1 MTQPFETRAFSELVE
16 EDSPIN
22 RKKINFLSESDEE
35 NETSITNNSNK
46 DDIKEKEEIN
56 ENFNK
61 LISSK
66 KNFILKSDI
75 YSSYKSSNNK
85 LYSKNGNYK
94 DNAIINYY
102 FNPYFVKQN
111 NSEKDYS
118 DLNNKNVK
126 DSTNISKETN
136 INYNIG
142 NNNSKNNKIAQYNYN
157 NYNFTYLSQKNKE
170 NLNLNN
176 SCHNYYQNMNN
187 NQIKPPIT
195 NNIFNII
202 RTNNYFYSNG
212 NNINIPSI
220 SPKSSHFNS
229 QTMIIKDKLGSIVMK
244 NKIISDPNFAN
255 EILFPQIKND
265 LVDLCCDNF
274 GNYFLQT
281 FFDVIN
287 FDNLSTFLDLI
298 SEDFTGI
305 CLSPQGTRVIQKL
318 IEKIAFIPM
327 LINKFI
333 YILNRK
339 ELGIICKSQYGNH
352 VIQKF
357 LVTFYTFEYTF
368 FLYNFIF
375 QNFLDITNSK
385 HGVFILQKCLS
396 EGNKIHRETI
406 YKLIL
411 ENMLPIIQNEYG
423 NYLIQF
429 ILLNNKE
436 VEKTFP
442 EILPIIMKI
451 EENIVN
457 LCISKHSANV
467 IEKCFENSDNMIR
480 NHILYSLLYNNSDKI
495 LDIFFNKYGIYVIL
509 KALKTQNGKYKDKI
523 IELLNKKKNEFKY
536 FFNSNDKNSKKILK
550 IIQNNKELDDVYK
563 SLGKKQ

>member
-16 EDSPIN
+16 DDSPIN
-22 RKKINFLSESDEE
+22 RKKMNFSSESDEE

-61 LISSK
+61 LILSK

-75 YSSYKSSNNK
+75 YGSYKASNNK
-85 LYSKNGNYK
+85 LYSKNGSYK

-102 FNPYFVKQN
+102 FNPNFVKQN
-111 NSEKDYS
+111 NNEKDYS
-118 DLNNKNVK
+118 DSNTKNIK

-176 SCHNYYQNMNN
+176 SSHNFYQNMNN

-220 SPKSSHFNS
+220 NTKSNHFNS
-229 QTMIIKDKLGSIVMK
+229 QTMIIKDKLGSLVMK

-298 SEDFTGI
+298 SEDFTVI

-339 ELGIICKSQYGNH
+339 ELGIICMSQYGNH

-357 LVTFYTFEYTF
+357 LVNFHTFEYTF

-396 EGNKIHRETI
+396 EGNKIHRDKI

-480 NHILYSLLYNNSDKI
+480 NHILDTLLYNNSDKI

-509 KALKTQNGKYKDKI
+509 KALKTQKGKYKNKI
-523 IELLNKKKNEFKY
+523 IELLNKKKNEFQY
-536 FFNSNDKNSKKILK
+536 FFHSNDKNSKKILK

>member
-16 EDSPIN
+16 DDSPIN
-22 RKKINFLSESDEE
+22 RKKMNFSSESDEE

-61 LISSK
+61 LILSK

-75 YSSYKSSNNK
+75 YGSYKASNNK
-85 LYSKNGNYK
+85 LYSKNGSYK

-102 FNPYFVKQN
+102 FNPNFVKQN
-111 NSEKDYS
+111 NNEKDYS
-118 DLNNKNVK
+118 DLNNKIVK
-126 DSTNISKETN
+126 DSTNISKEAN

-142 NNNSKNNKIAQYNYN
+142 NNNPKINKIAQYNYN
-157 NYNFTYLSQKNKE
+157 NYNFTYLSQINKE

-176 SCHNYYQNMNN
+176 SSHNFYQNMNN

-220 SPKSSHFNS
+220 STKSSHFNS

-287 FDNLSTFLDLI
+287 FENLSTFLDLI
-298 SEDFTGI
+298 SEDFTVI

-357 LVTFYTFEYTF
+357 LVNFHTFEYTF

-396 EGNKIHRETI
+396 EGNKIHRDKI

-480 NHILYSLLYNNSDKI
+480 NHILDTLLYNNSDKI

-509 KALKTQNGKYKDKI
+509 KALKTQKGKYKNKI
-523 IELLNKKKNEFKY
+523 IELLNKKKNEFQY
-536 FFNSNDKNSKKILK
+536 FFHSNDKNSKKILK

>member
-1 MTQPFETRAFSELVE
+1 MTQPFEARAFSELVE
-16 EDSPIN
+16 DDSPIN
-22 RKKINFLSESDEE
+22 RKKMNFSSESDEE

-61 LISSK
+61 LILSK

-75 YSSYKSSNNK
+75 YGSYKASNNK
-85 LYSKNGNYK
+85 LYSKNGSYK

-102 FNPYFVKQN
+102 FNPYYVKQN
-111 NSEKDYS
+111 NNEKDYS
-118 DLNNKNVK
+118 DLNNKNIK
-126 DSTNISKETN
+126 DSTNISKEAN

-202 RTNNYFYSNG
+202 KNNNYFYSNG
-212 NNINIPSI
+212 NNINIPSTNT
-220 SPKSSHFNS
+220 KSNHFNS
-229 QTMIIKDKLGSIVMK
+229 QTMIIKDKLGSLVMK

-287 FDNLSTFLDLI
+287 FENLNIFLDI
-298 SEDFTGI
+298 IREDFTGI

-357 LVTFYTFEYTF
+357 LVTLHTFEYTF

-396 EGNKIHRETI
+396 EGNKIHRENI

-457 LCISKHSANV
+457 LCTSKHSANV

-480 NHILYSLLYNNSDKI
+480 NHILDTLLYNNSDKI

-509 KALKTQNGKYKDKI
+509 KALKTQNGKYKNKI
-523 IELLNKKKNEFKY
+523 IELLNKKKNEFQY
-536 FFNSNDKNSKKILK
+536 FFNNDKNSKKILK

>member
-16 EDSPIN
+16 DDSPIN
-22 RKKINFLSESDEE
+22 RKKMNFLSESDEE

-61 LISSK
+61 LILSK

-75 YSSYKSSNNK
+75 YGSYKSSNNK
-85 LYSKNGNYK
+85 LYSKNGSYK

-102 FNPYFVKQN
+102 FNPNFVKQN
-111 NSEKDYS
+111 NNEKDYS
-118 DLNNKNVK
+118 DSNNKNIK
-126 DSTNISKETN
+126 DSTNISKEVN

-176 SCHNYYQNMNN
+176 SSHNYYQNMNN

-202 RTNNYFYSNG
+202 KTNNYFYSNG
-212 NNINIPSI
+212 NNINIPSTNT
-220 SPKSSHFNS
+220 KSNHFNS
-229 QTMIIKDKLGSIVMK
+229 QTMIIKDKLGSLVMK

-287 FDNLSTFLDLI
+287 FENLSTFLDLI
-298 SEDFTGI
+298 SEDFTVI

-357 LVTFYTFEYTF
+357 LVTFHTFEYTF

-480 NHILYSLLYNNSDKI
+480 NHILDTLLYNNSDKI

-509 KALKTQNGKYKDKI
+509 KALKTQNGIYKNKI
-523 IELLNKKKNEFKY
+523 IELLNKKKNEFQY
-536 FFNSNDKNSKKILK
+536 FFNNDKNSKKILK